1 MKSMNAIKFNVN
13 EKITFGNCI
22 GQTFIEI
29 YKFNHT
35 YLEWIIKETE
45 VCFDD
50 LDEFFKYGK
59 PFDYS
64 NLSKE
69 VLDELINHVN
79 ENNKS
84 SIYNGRK
91 ITYDNIKYLKDKK
104 LIKYYDF
111 EEIKYCFSEELNN
124 INNKKI
130 ELLENGK

>member
-1 MKSMNAIKFNVN
+1 MNATKFKLND
-13 EKITFGNCI
+13 KINFGNCE

-29 YKFNHT
+29 FKFNHT

-59 PFDYS
+59 PFEYT

-69 VLDELINHVN
+69 VLNELVKHVN

-91 ITYDNIKYLKDKK
+91 ITYNNIKYLKDKK
-104 LIKYYDF
+104 LIKYYDLI
-111 EEIKYCFSEELNN
+111 EIKYSFSEELIN
-124 INNKKI
+124 INNRKL
-130 ELLENGK
+130 ELLDNEK